1 MNHTI
6 LLIGSTIIALFMAT
20 MMIIIRA
27 KVAQQPTSTKRIIL
41 PPIMMSTGAL
51 MFIFPQF
58 RVDTI
63 QIVEAIIVGMFFSIF
78 LIKFTK
84 FEIRNNQIYLIPSKL
99 FIFILFGLLIIRL
112 IIKIII
118 GSTISFGE
126 TSGLFFLIAFGMMIT
141 WRIAMLIKYHQLKNK
156 LQTKMNTTTQI

>member
-1 MNHTI
+1 
-6 LLIGSTIIALFMAT
+6 MAT
-20 MMIIIRA
+20 TMIIIRA
-27 KVAQQPTSTKRIIL
+27 KVARQPTSTKRIIL
-41 PPIMMSTGAL
+41 PPILMSTGAL

-58 RVDTI
+58 RVETY
-63 QIVEAIIVGMFFSIF
+63 QIIEALVIGMFFSIF

-84 FEIRNNQIYLIPSKL
+84 FEIRNDKIYLIPSKL

-112 IIKIII
+112 IIKLII

-141 WRIAMLIKYHQLKNK
+141 WRIAMLIKYYQLKSK
-156 LQTKMNTTTQI
+156 LQRKMNTTTQS

>member
-20 MMIIIRA
+20 TMIVIRA
-27 KVAQQPTSTKRIIL
+27 KVAKKPTSAKRIIL
-41 PPIMMSTGAL
+41 PPILMSTGAL
-51 MFIFPQF
+51 MFIFPEF
-58 RVDTI
+58 RVEPI
-63 QIVEAIIVGMFFSIF
+63 QILEAFFVGMFFSIF
-78 LIKFTK
+78 LIKSTK

-112 IIKIII
+112 VIKLII

-126 TSGLFFLIAFGMMIT
+126 TSGLFFLLALGMMIT
-141 WRIAMLIKYHQLKNK
+141 WRAAMLIKYYQLKNK
-156 LQTKMNTTTQI
+156 LEMKMTTQYD